1 MVHFKNKQICSVLIC
16 AVIGSSSLCA
26 NESENMVNTIMKLRG
41 DVEKLYTEISD
52 NKEIYK
58 SELKSLSMQKADLE
72 TQINRQETALKQAN
86 LEITNTEKK
95 IQELS
100 VKNEDITPLLI
111 NAVDTLKSAIKV
123 GIPFKIED
131 RIAELDKTKEQL
143 KNRQLTPQRALAQV
157 WSAYEDAIRLTKEN
171 GIFKQSI
178 NVNGK
183 EKLCEIAKIGS
194 VMMFF
199 KTPDES
205 VGYVKKENDAYT
217 NVVVHNEKEKKEI
230 NTLFDALHKQIRTGY
245 FQLPNALVLMESK

>member
-1 MVHFKNKQICSVLIC
+1 MGKMNSKLLCSVL
-16 AVIGSSSLCA
+16 VSTLIGTSALSAS
-26 NESENMVNTIMKLRG
+26 ESENMVNSIMKLRS
-41 DVEKLYTEISD
+41 DVEKLYTQISD
-52 NKEIYK
+52 NKEMYK
-58 SELKSLSMQKADLE
+58 AELKSLSMQKADLE

-86 LEITNTEKK
+86 LEITNTQKK

-100 VKNEDITPLLI
+100 VKNEDITPLLL
-111 NAVDTLKSAIKV
+111 NAVETLKVAIKE
-123 GIPFKIED
+123 GIPFKVTD
-131 RIAELDKTKEQL
+131 RVAELDKTKAQL
-143 KNRQLTPQRALAQV
+143 ENKQLTPQRALSQV

-178 NVNGK
+178 IVNGK

-205 VGYVKKENDAYT
+205 VGYVKKEKQAY
-217 NVVVHNEKEKKEI
+217 NYVVAHNEKEKKEI